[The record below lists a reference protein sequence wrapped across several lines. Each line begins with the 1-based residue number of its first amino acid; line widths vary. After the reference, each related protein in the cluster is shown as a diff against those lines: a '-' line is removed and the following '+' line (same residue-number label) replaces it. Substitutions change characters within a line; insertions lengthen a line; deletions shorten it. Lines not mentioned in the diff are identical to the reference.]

1 MPEMYF
7 RVRWPDGKVED
18 CYSPSTV
25 IAEHLT
31 AGSDYPLAEF
41 LDRARTALEAANE
54 RVRAR
59 YGMGCGQALNQLAS
73 IERTVAAFSDRA
85 ALVHIDSLL
94 P

>member
-7 RVRWPDGKVED
+7 RVRWPDGKLED

-25 IAEHLT
+25 IAEYLSG
-31 AGSDYPLAEF
+31 GSDYPLADF
-41 LDRARTALEAANE
+41 LDRARTALEAAND

-59 YGMGCGQALNQLAS
+59 YGMGCGQAISQLAA
-73 IERTVAAFSDRA
+73 IERTAAAFPDRD
-85 ALVHIDSLL
+85 ALVRVDSLH

>member
-1 MPEMYF
+1 MYF

-25 IAEHLT
+25 IAEHFT
-31 AGSDYPLAEF
+31 AGSDYPIADF
-41 LDRARTALEAANE
+41 LDRARTALEAAND

-59 YGMGCGQALNQLAS
+59 YGMGCGQAINQLAA
-73 IERTVAAFSDRA
+73 IERTVAAFSDRDA
-85 ALVHIDSLL
+85 VVHIESLH